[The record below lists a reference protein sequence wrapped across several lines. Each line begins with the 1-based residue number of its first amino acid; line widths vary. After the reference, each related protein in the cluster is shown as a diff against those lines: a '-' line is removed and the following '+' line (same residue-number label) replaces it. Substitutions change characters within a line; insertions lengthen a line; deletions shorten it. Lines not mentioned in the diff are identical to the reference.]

1 MNTDIL
7 IGAIAG
13 DIIGSYYEFVPIKS
27 IDFPLFNGSSS
38 HFTDDTIMTIA
49 NADWLLTGDSLLGIM
64 QDYGNRYHSSYGSMF
79 YEWLRAD
86 NPQPYNSWGNGSAM
100 RVSPIDWA
108 FNTLEEMP
116 PLTLR
121 FL

>member
-38 HFTDDTIMTIA
+38 HFTDDTIMTMVIA
-49 NADWLLTGDSLLGIM
+49 ITVVM
-64 QDYGNRYHSSYGSMF
+64 EVCSM
-79 YEWLRAD
+79 
-86 NPQPYNSWGNGSAM
+86 NG
-100 RVSPIDWA
+100 
-108 FNTLEEMP
+108 
-116 PLTLR
+116 
-121 FL
+121 